1 MRKTEFLERLRAA
14 LNALPEEEAKK
25 TIAYYAE
32 MIDDRIEDGM
42 SEEEA
47 VAGLGEPEAVA
58 REILLDAPL
67 GKLVKAK
74 MKPQRALRGWEIVLL
89 VLGAPIWLPLL
100 ATAVVLLFTV
110 YVVIWSIIITLWA
123 VSAAVLLSGAA
134 AIFGSVWIWMQNTAA
149 GLFVLGGALACC
161 GMGIFGLLGMK
172 ALTAFA
178 VRLTVRLMRAIKL
191 FFIRRKQEGTGESV

>member
-58 REILLDAPL
+58 REILLDAPWQACQGKNEAPTRAARL
-67 GKLVKAK
+67 GDCASCARCADLA
-74 MKPQRALRGWEIVLL
+74 
-89 VLGAPIWLPLL
+89 
-100 ATAVVLLFTV
+100 ATACDG
-110 YVVIWSIIITLWA
+110 SC
-123 VSAAVLLSGAA
+123 AAVYGLCRDLVNHYHTLGSLCSGAA
-134 AIFGSVWIWMQNTAA
+134 FRRCGNFRQRMDLDAEYGCGFVCAWRSA
-149 GLFVLGGALACC
+149 GLLRYGNFRIAGD
-161 GMGIFGLLGMK
+161 
-172 ALTAFA
+172 
-178 VRLTVRLMRAIKL
+178 
-191 FFIRRKQEGTGESV
+191 EGTHCFCRSSDG

>member
-58 REILLDAPL
+58 REIL
-67 GKLVKAK
+67 
-74 MKPQRALRGWEIVLL
+74 R
-89 VLGAPIWLPLL
+89 
-100 ATAVVLLFTV
+100 
-110 YVVIWSIIITLWA
+110 LWA
-123 VSAAVLLSGAA
+123 SLSR
-134 AIFGSVWIWMQNTAA
+134 Q
-149 GLFVLGGALACC
+149 
-161 GMGIFGLLGMK
+161 K
-172 ALTAFA
+172 
-178 VRLTVRLMRAIKL
+178 
-191 FFIRRKQEGTGESV
+191 